1 MFFLKIVFL
10 IIISCNNPIT
20 SIFLSLNFINFFS
33 KWIFEWIKKLK
44 EEYFNETI
52 DFVKNIKKNITE
64 QSIDTI
70 LSNFDDTIIN
80 NQMKKLLK
88 QFIIERR
95 NRIIEIYNL
104 ESED

>member
-1 MFFLKIVFL
+1 MKYEA
-10 IIISCNNPIT
+10 IINTKSKSAIGWNNIRPIRH
-20 SIFLSLNFINFFS
+20 
-33 KWIFEWIKKLK
+33 FELIKKLK

-52 DFVKNIKKNITE
+52 DFVKNIKKNIKE
-64 QSIDTI
+64 QSIEAI